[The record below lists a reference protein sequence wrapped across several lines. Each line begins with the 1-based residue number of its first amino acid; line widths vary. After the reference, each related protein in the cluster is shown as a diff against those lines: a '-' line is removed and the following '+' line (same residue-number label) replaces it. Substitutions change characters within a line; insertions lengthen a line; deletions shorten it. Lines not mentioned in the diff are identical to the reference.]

1 MQVPCHHRFE
11 QLTRRTRSGVAGFP
25 NAVVGIPDKL
35 PRPEYAAGLLAAA
48 FRQMGLWLKDV
59 EAAMA
64 QGKSRGEIKAQLDSS
79 GLRVAEFCFLGGWQ
93 DADQTRLK
101 DALSQ
106 THHTRR
112 GASKPVGPETVGE
125 EEQLP
130 KLAHGGT
137 ANSRISGGPGGHPH

>member
-1 MQVPCHHRFE
+1 LSNLRAPLQ
-11 QLTRRTRSGVAGFP
+11 RRLPDFPTTPSELPTDLPGLECAG
-25 NAVVGIPDKL
+25 
-35 PRPEYAAGLLAAA
+35 GLLAAA

-101 DALSQ
+101 DVLSQ